1 MIKSDNGSV
10 FKNLRVNECPEKEAI
25 KHDFS
30 APYTPQ
36 QNSVVARKNKML
48 IDMARMILGE
58 YNTPDRFWVKVVNT
72 TCNAIN
78 WLYLHCLLKKA
89 AYELLT
95 SNKPNVSYFRVFGYI
110 FVKIVSSSKFAPLDL
125 LKSLVML

>member
-1 MIKSDNGSV
+1 MIKSDNSSV

-48 IDMARMILGE
+48 IDMARMILGQ

-78 WLYLHCLLKKA
+78 WLYLHRLLKKA
-89 AYELLT
+89 AYELLPVT
-95 SNKPNVSYFRVFGYI
+95 NPMYLTFVYLGI
-110 FVKIVSSSKFAPLDL
+110 FL
-125 LKSLVML
+125 LR